1 MANASTGSKRG
12 SRTSD
17 RQGGNRR
24 AEEIL
29 EAALRLFSDRGYTA
43 VSIKEIAQYSK
54 INSALIYYYFNSKD
68 HLFVEALKYSAKA
81 AKPQP
86 QETDLSDDPVAAI
99 NFWFDANARMV
110 KPLGQ
115 MLRLMLDYRMSGKRS
130 SSVERLIKDF
140 YQAEVGLLK
149 RNIARGV
156 KNGVFRAIDVERTA
170 LFVSTHLDG
179 LMVAASV
186 RLNYDLQAGL
196 HHMRRVLF
204 AWLGY
209 NPRTGRKESSPTRH
223 AVGVG
228 LNLSGAGGGESQRR
242 ASQQ

>member
-1 MANASTGSKRG
+1 MTYSSGGRKLGSQ
-12 SRTSD
+12 SRA

-24 AEEIL
+24 SEEIL
-29 EAALRLFSDRGYTA
+29 EAALRLFSERGYTA
-43 VSIKEIAQYSK
+43 VSIKEIAQISR

-68 HLFVEALKYSAKA
+68 HLFVEALKYSAQA
-81 AKPQP
+81 AKVQP
-86 QETDLSDDPVAAI
+86 QGPELRDDPVAAI

-130 SSVERLIKDF
+130 SSVERLIRDF
-140 YQAEVGLLK
+140 YQAEVGLLQ
-149 RNIARGV
+149 RNIVRGV
-156 KNGVFRAIDVERTA
+156 KSGVFCAVDVELTA

-186 RLNYDLQAGL
+186 RLDYNLQSGL
-196 HHMRRVLF
+196 HYMRKVLF
-204 AWLGY
+204 AWLSYSPRAGRKE
-209 NPRTGRKESSPTRH
+209 NPRTRRAG
-223 AVGVG
+223 AVR
-228 LNLSGAGGGESQRR
+228 LNLFGAKDRASQHR